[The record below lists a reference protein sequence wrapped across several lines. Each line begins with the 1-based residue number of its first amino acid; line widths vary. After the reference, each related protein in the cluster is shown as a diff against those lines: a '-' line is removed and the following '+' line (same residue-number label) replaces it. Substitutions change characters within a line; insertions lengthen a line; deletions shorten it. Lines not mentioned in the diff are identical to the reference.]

1 MFLSFRIFMIKCF
14 VVLNVFM
21 LMSNTTN
28 AQQLR
33 MATYNIRYDNPGDS
47 GNLWKDRKSY
57 VAGLIRYHGFEIFGV
72 QEALHHQLNDL
83 SAALPGFSF
92 YGRGRDDGKTAGEHS
107 SVFYRTDLFD
117 LMDKGDFWL
126 SETPDKPGPG
136 WDATLHRICSWVK
149 LKDKRSGKA
158 FHVFNAHYDHRGVQA
173 RIGSSKLIL
182 QKIKAIAGDG
192 PVVFMGDLNG
202 NRESDWYKTLSASD
216 WLADSHFQAGSVYA
230 PNGSF
235 NAFRTDA
242 VGKDVIDHIFVTR
255 HFKPRSWA
263 VLTDTYFGKFPSDHF
278 PVFAELLLS
287 K

>member
-1 MFLSFRIFMIKCF
+1 MMISVTKYITTCFFVMNIFILISHK
-14 VVLNVFM
+14 
-21 LMSNTTN
+21 TN

-33 MATYNIRYDNPGDS
+33 VATYNIRYDNPGDS
-47 GNLWKDRKSY
+47 GNLWKDRKSN
-57 VAGLIRYHGFEIFGV
+57 VAALIRYHGFEIFGV

-83 SAALPGFSF
+83 SAALPGFAF

-107 SVFYRTDLFD
+107 SVYWRTDLFE
-117 LMDKGDFWL
+117 LLDKGDFWL

-136 WDATLHRICSWVK
+136 WDATLHRICTWVK
-149 LKDKRSGKA
+149 LKHKRSGKS
-158 FHVFNAHYDHRGVQA
+158 FHIFNAHYDHRGVQA

-182 QKIKAIAGDG
+182 QKIRSIAADG

-202 NRESDWYKTLSASD
+202 NRESDWYKTLSGSG
-216 WLADSHFQAGSVYA
+216 WLADSHFLAGTVYA

-242 VGKDVIDHIFVTR
+242 VGKDVIDHIFVSS
-255 HFKPRSWA
+255 HFKPQSWA

-278 PVFAELLLS
+278 PVFAELALS
-287 K
+287 R

>member
-1 MFLSFRIFMIKCF
+1 MAIES
-14 VVLNVFM
+14 
-21 LMSNTTN
+21 SS
-28 AQQLR
+28 AQTFR

-47 GNLWKDRKSY
+47 GNLWKDRKEH
-57 VAGLIRYHGFEIFGV
+57 VAALIRHHGFEIFGV
-72 QEALHHQLNDL
+72 QEALNHQLNDL
-83 SAALPGFSF
+83 AALLPGVAH
-92 YGRGRDDGKTAGEHS
+92 YGRGRDDGKKAGEHS
-107 SVFYRTDLFD
+107 SIFYRTELFELLD
-117 LMDKGDFWL
+117 MGDFWL

-149 LKDKRSGKA
+149 LKDRRTQQT

-182 QKIKAIAGDG
+182 QKIRDIAGAG

-202 NRESDWYKTLSASD
+202 SPASEWYQILSGSG
-216 WLADSHFQAGSVYA
+216 WLKDARLTATSVYA

-255 HFKPRSWA
+255 HFKIGAWA
-263 VLTDTYFGKFPSDHF
+263 ILTDTYFGKFPSDHF
-278 PVFAELLLS
+278 PVVAEIAFS
-287 K
+287 R